1 MNSNT
6 GQQQNEND
14 LSIGPKRPLI
24 HSKAY
29 LTMNGYRPSR
39 SDFETEYINHF
50 EFKFIA
56 DLDFDCPMTPADSV
70 LDDDGSNDSLPQSSH
85 QTCDET
91 NDKQEENVNESETED
106 EEKHEHETETKLK
119 LGILKAYNEL
129 IKERYE
135 RKRFVREFG
144 LLNEIVINEK
154 VGDYLKAS
162 REVNTSDLDTFKP
175 MFQSGLLFPLK
186 FMRFFP
192 TWSEHLKF
200 IELLKH
206 QINLLKKL
214 KELEE
219 YRQNGIKFFRHVNIY
234 KKLKSKRLTRM
245 PTMHMASLMTAIG
258 PCNHIT
264 QTPSFK
270 LQCADWF
277 KRFVASEK
285 NIPLSSNNNSVLKY
299 KHVPLKIESYP
310 DSDKLNDEEKEFCRI
325 TRIQPT
331 VFLRV
336 KAILTIENSKAGF
349 CTYSRARKIAG
360 IDVNKTR
367 LIHNHLLKMNLIKT
381 TS

>member
-1 MNSNT
+1 MISNT
-6 GQQQNEND
+6 RQTPIED
-14 LSIGPKRPLI
+14 DRSIGPKRPLI

-29 LTMNGYRPSR
+29 LSMNGYRPNR
-39 SDFETEYINHF
+39 SDFETEYLNNF

-56 DLDFDCPMTPADSV
+56 DLDYDCHITHADSL
-70 LDDDGSNDSLPQSSH
+70 LDYKDLNNVSPQSPSRSLEK
-85 QTCDET
+85 CDET
-91 NDKQEENVNESETED
+91 EYED
-106 EEKHEHETETKLK
+106 EVKHNSETETKLK
-119 LGILKAYNEL
+119 LQILKAYNEL

-154 VGDYLKAS
+154 VGDYLKVS
-162 REVNTSDLDTFKP
+162 REINTSDLDTFKP

-186 FMRFFP
+186 FMRFFA

-206 QINLLKKL
+206 QIHLLKKL
-214 KELEE
+214 KELKE
-219 YRQNGIKFFRHVNIY
+219 YRQNGIKFFRHVNVF
-234 KKLKSKRLTRM
+234 KKLKSKRLNRT

-258 PCNHIT
+258 PCNHYT
-264 QTPSFK
+264 QTASFK
-270 LQCADWF
+270 LQCTDWF
-277 KRFVASEK
+277 KRFVATEK
-285 NIPLSSNNNSVLKY
+285 NIQINSTNNSVLKY

-310 DSDKLNDEEKEFCRI
+310 DCEKLNEEEKEFCRI

-336 KAILTIENSKAGF
+336 KAILIIENSKAGF

-367 LIHNHLLKMNLIKT
+367 LIHNHLLKMNLLKL
-381 TS
+381 SS